1 MTSKKEYGDYQTPA
15 DFAEKCVKY
24 LKENFHFLPEMIIEP
39 TCGVGNFLASA
50 GKFYKNVS
58 KIGIEI
64 NNDYCKAAKSNIP
77 EAKIYNASIFDFKFE
92 PDIAEK
98 ILIIGNPPW
107 ITNSE
112 LGKFSSKNLPQ
123 KENVKEQKGFEAI
136 LGSSNFDISETIILN
151 LLETFKENKVI
162 LAMLCKRSTAIN
174 IFKELYRRKYKCRKI
189 RMVNFNSRK
198 VFGIG
203 ASACLFIADVTE
215 KKKVQ
220 KEMRVFNFKNSY
232 VDCIGFEDEKF
243 YTDKNSAN
251 KEKFEF
257 DGKCEFEWRQGIKH
271 DLSKVCELVKISE
284 DIKGRSFS
292 NEKYKTSR
300 YVNGFGEI
308 VEIEDDLVFPLIKS
322 SHIRNFDGS
331 FKKYVIA
338 TQRKIGESTSHIKEK
353 FPKTYE
359 YLKKYKENFKNR
371 KSSIYKNSPEFSM
384 FGIGDYSFS
393 KYKIVISGFYKEP
406 VFKVV
411 SDEKPIMV
419 DDTCYFL
426 PFEDKDVADAVCD
439 ILNSSEVQ
447 SFLKS
452 IADLDAKRP
461 FIKKVLSR
469 IEFSKLNF
477 SEKGILL
484 KIE

>member
-1 MTSKKEYGDYQTPA
+1 MITKKEYGDYQTPV

-24 LKENFHFLPEMIIEP
+24 LKDNFHFLPEMIIEP
-39 TCGVGNFLASA
+39 ACGTGNFLASA
-50 GKFYKNVS
+50 GKIYKNVS

-77 EAKIYNASIFDFKFE
+77 KAQIYNASIFDFKFE
-92 PDIAEK
+92 TDINKK
-98 ILIIGNPPW
+98 ILVIGNPPW

-112 LGKFSSKNLPQ
+112 LGKINSENLPEKKNL
-123 KENVKEQKGFEAI
+123 KKQKGLEAV
-136 LGSSNFDISETIILN
+136 LGNSNFDISETIILN
-151 LLETFKENKVI
+151 LLEKFKKNKMV

-174 IFKELYRRKYKCRKI
+174 IFKELHRKKYRCKKI

-198 VFGIG
+198 VFGI
-203 ASACLFIADVTE
+203 SAATCFFIVDITE
-215 KKKVQ
+215 KKEVQ

-271 DLSKVCELVKISE
+271 DLSKVCELVRISD
-284 DIKGRSFS
+284 DIKDHSFS
-292 NEKYKTSR
+292 NEKHKTSK

-308 VEIEDDLVFPLIKS
+308 VEIEDDSIFPLIKS

-338 TQRKIGESTSHIKEK
+338 TQRKIGENTDYIKEK

-393 KYKIVISGFYKEP
+393 KYKVVISGFYKEP

-411 SDEKPIMV
+411 SGEKTVMV

-426 PFEDKDVADAVCD
+426 PFEDKDVAVAVCD
-439 ILNSSEVQ
+439 ILNSLEVQ
-447 SFLKS
+447 TFFKS

-461 FIKKVLSR
+461 FTKKVLSR

-477 SEKGILL
+477 SEREILL

>member
-1 MTSKKEYGDYQTPA
+1 MITKKEYGDYQTPA

-24 LKENFHFLPEMIIEP
+24 LKDNFHFSPEIIIEP
-39 TCGVGNFLASA
+39 ACGIGNFLAVA
-50 GKFYKNVS
+50 GKFYENVS

-64 NNDYCKAAKSNIP
+64 NDDYCKVARQNIP
-77 EAKIYNASIFDFKFE
+77 EAQIYNASIFDFKFE
-92 PDIAEK
+92 TDIDKK
-98 ILIIGNPPW
+98 IFVIGNPPW

-112 LGKFSSKNLPQ
+112 LGKISSRNLPQ
-123 KENVKEQKGFEAI
+123 KENVKKQKGFEAV
-136 LGSSNFDISETIILN
+136 LGGSNFDISETIILN
-151 LLETFKENKVI
+151 LIETFKENKAI

-198 VFGIG
+198 IFDIG
-203 ASACLFIADVTE
+203 TAACLFIVDATE

-220 KEMRVFNFKNSY
+220 KEMRVFNFKNIY
-232 VDCIGFEDEKF
+232 VDCIGFEDDKF

-271 DLSKVCELVKISE
+271 DLSKVCELVKIGE
-284 DIKGRSFS
+284 DIKGHSFS
-292 NEKYKTSR
+292 DEKYKTSR

-322 SHIRNFDGS
+322 SHIRNFNGS

-338 TQRKIGESTSHIKEK
+338 TQRKTGESTSYIKEK

-359 YLKKYKENFKNR
+359 YLEKYKENFKNR
-371 KSSIYKNSPEFSM
+371 KSSIYKNSPKFSM

-393 KYKIVISGFYKEP
+393 KYKVVISGFYKEP
-406 VFKVV
+406 VFKVI
-411 SDEKPIMV
+411 SGEKTVMA

-426 PFEDKDVADAVCD
+426 LFEDKDDAFAVCN
-439 ILNSSEVQ
+439 ILNSSKVQ
-447 SFLKS
+447 NFLKS
-452 IADLDAKRP
+452 VVDLNAKRP
-461 FIKKVLSR
+461 FTKKVLSR

-477 SEKGILL
+477 SEK
-484 KIE
+484 

>member
-1 MTSKKEYGDYQTPA
+1 MITKKEYGDYQTPV

-39 TCGVGNFLASA
+39 TCGIGNFLASA
-50 GKFYKNVS
+50 SKIYENVS

-64 NNDYCKAAKSNIP
+64 NNDYCKAAKENIP
-77 EAKIYNASIFDFKFE
+77 EAKIYNANIFDFKFE
-92 PDIAEK
+92 PDIDKK

-112 LGKFSSKNLPQ
+112 LGKIGSENLPEKKNL
-123 KENVKEQKGFEAI
+123 KKQKGLEAV
-136 LGSSNFDISETIILN
+136 LGNSNFDISETIILN
-151 LLETFKENKVI
+151 LLETFKENKAI

-189 RMVNFNSRK
+189 RMINFNSKK
-198 VFGIG
+198 VFGI
-203 ASACLFIADVTE
+203 SAAACFFIVDTTE

-232 VDCIGFEDEKF
+232 VDCIGFEDDKF

-257 DGKCEFEWRQGIKH
+257 DGECEFEWRQGIKH
-271 DLSKVCELVKISE
+271 DLSKVLELVRISD
-284 DIKGRSFS
+284 DIKDHSFS
-292 NEKYKTSR
+292 NEKHKTSK
-300 YVNGFGEI
+300 YVNGFGEM
-308 VEIEDDLVFPLIKS
+308 VGIEDDLIFPLIKS
-322 SHIRNFDGS
+322 SHIKKFDGS

-338 TQRKIGESTSHIKEK
+338 TQRKIGESTSHIKEN

-359 YLKKYKENFKNR
+359 YLEKYKENFKNR

-406 VFKVV
+406 VFKVI
-411 SDEKPIMV
+411 SGEKPVMV

-426 PFEDKDVADAVCD
+426 PFEDKDVAVAVCD
-439 ILNSSEVQ
+439 ILNSLEVQ
-447 SFLKS
+447 TFLKS

-461 FIKKVLSR
+461 FTKKVLSR

-477 SEKGILL
+477 SEKEILL

>member
-1 MTSKKEYGDYQTPA
+1 M
-15 DFAEKCVKY
+15 V
-24 LKENFHFLPEMIIEP
+24 
-39 TCGVGNFLASA
+39 
-50 GKFYKNVS
+50 
-58 KIGIEI
+58 
-64 NNDYCKAAKSNIP
+64 
-77 EAKIYNASIFDFKFE
+77 
-92 PDIAEK
+92 
-98 ILIIGNPPW
+98 
-107 ITNSE
+107 
-112 LGKFSSKNLPQ
+112 
-123 KENVKEQKGFEAI
+123 
-136 LGSSNFDISETIILN
+136 
-151 LLETFKENKVI
+151 

-174 IFKELYRRKYKCRKI
+174 IFKELHRKKYKCNKI

-198 VFGIG
+198 VFGIST
-203 ASACLFIADVTE
+203 AACFFIVDSIE

-243 YTDKNSAN
+243 YTDKKFAN

-271 DLSKVCELVKISE
+271 DLSKVFELVRISD
-284 DIKGRSFS
+284 DIKGHFFS
-292 NEKYKTSR
+292 VEKYKTSK

-308 VEIEDDLVFPLIKS
+308 VEIENDLIFPLIKS
-322 SHIRNFDGS
+322 SHIKKFDGS
-331 FKKYVIA
+331 FKKYVIV
-338 TQRKIGESTSHIKEK
+338 TQEKIGESTDYIKKK
-353 FPKTYE
+353 FSKTYE
-359 YLKKYKENFKNR
+359 YLEKYKENFKKR

-393 KYKIVISGFYKEP
+393 KYKVVISGFYKEP

-411 SDEKPIMV
+411 SGEKPVMA

-426 PFEDKDVADAVCD
+426 PFEDKDIAIAVCD
-439 ILNSSEVQ
+439 ILNSLEVQ
-447 SFLKS
+447 TFLKS
-452 IADLDAKRP
+452 IADLDGKRP
-461 FIKKVLSR
+461 FTKKVLSR

>member
-1 MTSKKEYGDYQTPA
+1 MTSKKEYGDYQTP
-15 DFAEKCVKY
+15 DEFAEKCVKY
-24 LKENFHFLPEMIIEP
+24 LKNNFHFLPEVIIEP
-39 TCGVGNFLASA
+39 TCGTGNFLASA
-50 GKFYKNVS
+50 SKFYENIP
-58 KIGIEI
+58 KIGIET
-64 NNDYCKAAKSNIP
+64 NDDYCKAAKENIP
-77 EAKIYNASIFDFKFE
+77 EAKIYNANIFDFKFE

-107 ITNSE
+107 ITNLE
-112 LGKFSSKNLPQ
+112 LGKFRSKNLPQ

-151 LLETFKENKVI
+151 LLETFKENKAI

-174 IFKELYRRKYKCRKI
+174 IFKELYRRKYRCRKI

-203 ASACLFIADVTE
+203 AAACLFIVDATE
-215 KKKVQ
+215 KKKFQ

-243 YTDKNSAN
+243 YTDKNFAN

-284 DIKGRSFS
+284 DIKAHSLS
-292 NEKYKTSR
+292 DEKYKTSK

-308 VEIEDDLVFPLIKS
+308 VEIEDDLIFPLIKS

-338 TQRKIGESTSHIKEK
+338 TQRKTGESTSYIKEK

-359 YLKKYKENFKNR
+359 YLEKYKENFKNR
-371 KSSIYKNSPEFSM
+371 KSSIYKNSHEFSM

-393 KYKIVISGFYKEP
+393 KYKVVISGFYKEP
-406 VFKVV
+406 VFKVI
-411 SDEKPIMV
+411 SSEKTVMA

-426 PFEDKDVADAVCD
+426 PFEDKDDAFAVCN
-439 ILNSSEVQ
+439 ILNSSKVQ
-447 SFLKS
+447 NFLKS
-452 IADLDAKRP
+452 VADLNAKRP
-461 FIKKVLSR
+461 FTKKVLSR

-477 SEKGILL
+477 SKKGILL